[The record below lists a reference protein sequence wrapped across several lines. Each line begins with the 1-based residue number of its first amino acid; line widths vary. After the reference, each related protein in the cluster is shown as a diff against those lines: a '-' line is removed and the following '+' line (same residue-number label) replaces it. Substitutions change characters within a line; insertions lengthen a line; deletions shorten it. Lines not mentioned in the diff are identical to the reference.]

1 MFTELGP
8 GPGGSILARED
19 ATGETMPILPANAA
33 AMRQAGTLSSGGK
46 ASVSLAS
53 PWSPAPAAPSKPGGV
68 SLASPWTPG
77 PAQTPPQQSSLP
89 PALPSNVAAPGVP
102 TQPGTRQREVAKLA
116 QSFGGPK
123 QGTAGSTGSPS
134 LQPVRRP
141 QGQPGGAQ
149 VPGVEYEMVR
159 TPGRAAGYVPHSRVT
174 AGISEGQ
181 QRELLNDNADISATR
196 DEGLQAGYEAQKSIL
211 EARRDAA
218 VEEAANKRIDADVA
232 QMRANDIITRN
243 KKVEEGL
250 NKDWDS
256 LTATK
261 VDRDRV
267 WKDKGWGAGLL
278 SAVSIALGE
287 FGAKLNGGQNGAMM
301 MIERMI
307 DRDIEAQQADL
318 QTRREGLTRKQNHY
332 DRNLRDEAVPDLE
345 EARMLRWE
353 SVQKQLAEE
362 AANEDLKMLAPKL
375 LEASAMAG
383 EKAMAAKAEILNA
396 RKLQETESYDRGSP
410 GGMTVRETARSQ
422 LEGRRLKENS
432 ARAKD
437 VGEIQKVTAGNAGD
451 PDTVWVNGAPVGKA
465 SNAKELNAQLAS
477 VNGLKRIVGRMQ
489 ELNTDG
495 SSMFDS
501 DEYKSHAIEAGYQY
515 MDAIGSPVKSD
526 SDAIAAF
533 ELIGGENI
541 ASMRPEHRNKMLQ
554 SVVQRA
560 EGRIQDALQQRG
572 IYTDTDQRVT
582 EK

>member
-1 MFTELGP
+1 MTQP
-8 GPGGSILARED
+8 
-19 ATGETMPILPANAA
+19 
-33 AMRQAGTLSSGGK
+33 K
-46 ASVSLAS
+46 
-53 PWSPAPAAPSKPGGV
+53 
-68 SLASPWTPG
+68 
-77 PAQTPPQQSSLP
+77 PPQVQGQG
-89 PALPSNVAAPGVP
+89 AAG
-102 TQPGTRQREVAKLA
+102 QI
-116 QSFGGPK
+116 
-123 QGTAGSTGSPS
+123 
-134 LQPVRRP
+134 QPVRRP

-159 TPGRAAGYVPHSRVT
+159 TPGRAAGYVPHSRTT
-174 AGISEGQ
+174 AGITAGQ
-181 QRELLNDNADISATR
+181 QSELLGENADIAETR
-196 DEGLQAGYEAQKSIL
+196 DAGLVAESEARRSIL
-211 EARRDAA
+211 EARRDTAA
-218 VEEAANKRIDADVA
+218 EEAANKRIDADLA
-232 QMRANDIITRN
+232 QMRASDIQTRN
-243 KKVEEGL
+243 KRVEEGL
-250 NKDWDS
+250 NKDWNS

-307 DRDIEAQQADL
+307 DRDIEAQQQDL
-318 QTRREGLTRKQNHY
+318 QTRRDGLTRKQNHY
-332 DRNLRDEAVPDLE
+332 DNNLRNEAAPDLE

-362 AANEDLKMLAPKL
+362 AANEDLKMLAPQL

-383 EKAMAAKAEILNA
+383 EKAMAAKAEILNS
-396 RKLQETESYDRGSP
+396 RKIQETEAYDRGSA
-410 GGMTVRETARSQ
+410 GGVTMRETAQSQ
-422 LEGRRLKENS
+422 LRGKTLKENA

-451 PDTVWVNGAPVGKA
+451 PDMVWVNGSPVGKA
-465 SNAKELNAQLAS
+465 SNAKDLNTQLTS

-489 ELNTDG
+489 ELNKDG

-572 IYTDTDQRVT
+572 IYVDTNQPVT